1 MPSRDLEDAF
11 SMSAF
16 LAFLEFRSFQME
28 HPALSDTEIVATLS
42 RVRTSSTGLDFRGGL
57 SLHRTLDESMRWQ
70 QTEHHLR
77 LFILEWINSIEPPWL
92 RLVPYG
98 REKLR
103 VALADD
109 QIQCFRDAGLLDD
122 VPDDDALA
130 WWDRLADLMRGTA
143 DSEKM
148 QRARHAERL
157 SLEFEVNRTRSL
169 GISKTPKW
177 VALEDNS
184 LGYDILSY
192 DIDPEG
198 LVVTR
203 LVEVKSRLSDAVFI
217 TRHEW
222 DSASGA
228 AQRSVLHVWDL
239 PEERLHEYRVH
250 EVAPHIPID
259 QGNGVWQDV
268 RIALPA

>member
-1 MPSRDLEDAF
+1 MPSRDLENAL

-16 LAFLEFRSFQME
+16 IAFLEFRSFQME
-28 HPALSDTEIVATLS
+28 HPALTDAEIVTTLS
-42 RVRTSSTGLDFRGGL
+42 RVRTSSTGLDFEGGL
-57 SLHRTLDESMRWQ
+57 TLHRSLDDSIHWQ
-70 QTEHHLR
+70 LTKHHLR
-77 LFILEWINSIEPPWL
+77 LLILEWIDSIGPPWL

-109 QIQCFRDAGLLDD
+109 QVQCFRDAGLFDD

-130 WWDRLADLMRGTA
+130 WWDQLADLMRGKA

-148 QRARHAERL
+148 RRARHAERL
-157 SLEFEVNRTRSL
+157 SLEFEVNRTQSL
-169 GISKTPKW
+169 GISRIPKW

-198 LVVTR
+198 LIVTR
-203 LVEVKSRLSDAVFI
+203 LIEVKSRLSDGIFI
-217 TRHEW
+217 TRNEW
-222 DSASGA
+222 DNASGA
-228 AQRSVLHVWDL
+228 AQRSILHVWEL

-259 QGNGVWQDV
+259 RGDGTWQDV
-268 RIALPA
+268 RIALPV